1 MRLELFAIP
10 GVPDVQPGDDV
21 GAILAQAAR
30 ASCEELRESD
40 IILVA
45 QKIVSKSEGR
55 FRVLSEIVPSAEAL
69 DIAKR
74 CGKDARKVQAIL
86 DESSAILRVSN
97 AAPDGIIIARH
108 KSGWVSANAG
118 IDESNLGSTQGQ
130 LLLLPVD
137 PDASAS
143 RIAESIL
150 RYNGQKP
157 GVIVTDT
164 FGRPWRKALVNVALG
179 TSDVPPIISWV
190 GKTDAYGRRLNVS
203 EQAMADELAAASGL
217 LMVKNAGTPAVVVRG
232 LQWDRTGGATCRDY
246 VRPVEQDLFT

>member
-10 GVPDVQPGDDV
+10 GVPEVQPGDDV
-21 GAILAQAAR
+21 GAVLAQAAQS
-30 ASCEELRESD
+30 AGEELHGSD

-55 FRVLSEIVPSAEAL
+55 FRVLSEIIPSAEAVDL
-69 DIAKR
+69 AKR

-86 DESSAILRVSN
+86 DESSAILRVSD
-97 AAPDGIIIARH
+97 ATPDGIIIARH
-108 KSGWVSANAG
+108 KCGWVAANAG
-118 IDESNLGSTQGQ
+118 IDESNLGSTEGQ
-130 LLLLPVD
+130 LLLLPIA
-137 PDASAS
+137 PDESAS

-150 RYNGQKP
+150 RCTGQKP

-179 TSDVPPIISWV
+179 TSDVPPIVSWV

-203 EQAMADELAAASGL
+203 EQALADELAAASGL
-217 LMVKNAGTPAVVVRG
+217 LMIKNAGTPAVVVRG
-232 LQWDRTGGATCRDY
+232 LQWDRASRATCRDY

>member
-1 MRLELFAIP
+1 MRVELFAIP
-10 GVPDVQPGDDV
+10 GIPEIRPGDDV

-30 ASCEELRESD
+30 IAGEELRDSD

-69 DIAKR
+69 DIARR

-86 DESSAILRVSN
+86 EESSAILRVSD
-97 AAPDGIIIARH
+97 ATPEGIIIARH
-108 KSGWVSANAG
+108 KCGWVAANAG
-118 IDESNLGSTQGQ
+118 IDESNLGSMEGQ

-150 RYNGQKP
+150 NCTGQKP

-179 TSDVPPIISWV
+179 TSEVPPIISWI
-190 GKTDAYGRRLNVS
+190 GKTDAYGQRLNVS
-203 EQAMADELAAASGL
+203 EQALADELAAASGL
-217 LMVKNAGTPAVVVRG
+217 LVAKNAGTPAVIVRG
-232 LQWDRTGGATCRDY
+232 LQWYRAKAATCRDY
-246 VRPVEQDLFT
+246 VRPVEQDLFN